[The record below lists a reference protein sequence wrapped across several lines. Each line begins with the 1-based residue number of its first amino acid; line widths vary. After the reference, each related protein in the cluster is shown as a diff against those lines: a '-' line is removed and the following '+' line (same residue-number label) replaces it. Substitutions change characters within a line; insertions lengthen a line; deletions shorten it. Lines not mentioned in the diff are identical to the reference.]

1 MGVNCGRANA
11 HVNGMN
17 LREIDRLE
25 KENAA
30 LKAEMVGKV
39 LVDVEKL
46 REIEWCVKRYN
57 GHEDIRHCPAC
68 GMAIGSHE
76 SDCWLGNKLKETP

>member
-1 MGVNCGRANA
+1 MNCGRANA

-39 LVDVEKL
+39 LVDKKTLIDIVHYVDDSETGHTMGDDEMK
-46 REIEWCVKRYN
+46 EIIMSRL
-57 GHEDIRHCPAC
+57 C
-68 GMAIGSHE
+68 G
-76 SDCWLGNKLKETP
+76 LLKEAT

>member
-46 REIEWCVKRYN
+46 RELEWYYTGMEYEVRECCFVCDSNRGE
-57 GHEDIRHCPAC
+57 GHDD
-68 GMAIGSHE
+68 
-76 SDCWLGNKLKETP
+76 DCWLGNKLKEAP